1 MADSLQATKLKK
13 TKEKEKPPKKTTPN
27 GNEF

>member
-13 TKEKEKPPKKTTPN
+13 TKEKEKPKKTTPN